1 MESINEI
8 KLDLIKIITN
18 MSDPLRLERIYQT
31 IEHTERDSDK
41 QVNLE
46 DAFFQGQIKIRSGV
60 SKSEIFEE
68 QEKPA
73 LTFEEVQEIA
83 GYEPCEESLEELL
96 ATLD

>member
-1 MESINEI
+1 MPSINKI
-8 KLDLIKIITN
+8 KLDLIKTITN
-18 MSDPLRLERIYQT
+18 ISDPLLLERIYQT
-31 IEHTERDSDK
+31 IEHTEWESDK
-41 QVNLE
+41 QVNLK
-46 DAFFQGQIKIRSGV
+46 DAFLQGQIIIRSGV

-73 LTFEEVQEIA
+73 LTFEKVQEIA